1 MSSAITELNFFSP
14 LELQDIELKEKEKE
28 RENLLEDALLDLI
41 LKLFPLPSSRKVR
54 KRFPDLPIKLKIED
68 LDPKELAVSENSM
81 VSKRLK
87 ERRPVLLHV
96 P

>member
-28 RENLLEDALLDLI
+28 RENLSEDALLDLI

-54 KRFPDLPIKLKIED
+54 KKFPDLPIKLKIED
-68 LDPKELAVSENSM
+68 LDPKELAASENSM
-81 VSKRLK
+81 ELKRLK
-87 ERRPVLLHV
+87 ERRPVLLHA